1 MAEGRRSLALF
12 TKFGIKASRLFN
24 DLSLYRTQSY
34 LDCDE
39 LKFGLIRE
47 LDLLLIS
54 SFSKEHETRINS
66 IKSEFRFLNKCFQS
80 NSLLK

>member
-1 MAEGRRSLALF
+1 MGRRSLALF
-12 TKFGIKASRLFN
+12 TKFGIKASRLFK
-24 DLSLYRTQSY
+24 DLFLYRTQSY

-54 SFSKEHETRINS
+54 SFLKEHETKINS
-66 IKSEFRFLNKCFQS
+66 IKSEFRI
-80 NSLLK
+80 